1 MFYFAAV
8 NLPATMMKVS
18 AELICCVDIEYILRL
33 FRLSSGSRGKIC
45 LQQVLCDFHELA
57 KN

>member
-33 FRLSSGSRGKIC
+33 FRLSSGSRENLSPTGF
-45 LQQVLCDFHELA
+45 V
-57 KN
+57 